1 MISESKN
8 QFTFNLEPSV
18 KLPRDPNER
27 ALRLSQVSQLAGLGR
42 SMIYQMQAEGRFPQR
57 IKLGQ
62 RAVGWLESEVRT
74 WLATRIETSRG
85 NQRGAN

>member
-1 MISESKN
+1 MKSESRN
-8 QFTFNLEPSV
+8 QFAFNLAPSV

-27 ALRLSQVSQLAGLGR
+27 AMRLRQVSQLTGLGR

-57 IKLGQ
+57 IKLGD
-62 RAVGWLESEVRT
+62 RAVGWLESEVRA
-74 WLATRIETSRG
+74 WLAARVETSRG